1 MNLQRVFLD
10 TKLYKNM
17 DITLD
22 RLASKH
28 LSRVLRMK
36 QGAKIEL
43 FDGKGNSGFAE
54 VISSDLK
61 EFKVKIVSKIQEQK
75 NDGIEV
81 NLALSII
88 KPSPFEYAIQKC
100 SELGVRSISPILTE
114 RSIFKL
120 DPKKVRSKL
129 ERWKLIAIGACEQCG
144 QNWLPEIKS
153 IHSLEDWI
161 RSLDTNQRLAFV
173 PRASKRLSEIK
184 LKSNLDIIIGP
195 EGDFSDSEIKLL
207 NLNGFDTLNLG
218 SRILRSDT
226 AAIVALSSLRA
237 LKGEF

>member
-129 ERWKLIAIGACEQCG
+129 ERWKLIAIYKK
-144 QNWLPEIKS
+144 NTI
-153 IHSLEDWI
+153 
-161 RSLDTNQRLAFV
+161 
-173 PRASKRLSEIK
+173 
-184 LKSNLDIIIGP
+184 
-195 EGDFSDSEIKLL
+195 
-207 NLNGFDTLNLG
+207 
-218 SRILRSDT
+218 
-226 AAIVALSSLRA
+226 
-237 LKGEF
+237 